1 MIRLRRLNHL
11 IVNQTERA
19 VAVTTGQVAVG
30 EKDFSRVQIGVL
42 CENHFC
48 GVRRLVN
55 VAAVVIDHR
64 RGGKSSV
71 GPAQSRRHFGMP
83 NRKAF
88 DVHFV
93 NDGAMP
99 RGMRRT
105 VCSPGEGRINDDGFE
120 HARST
125 VTAVKREVL
134 ITMPNSVPEM

>member
-1 MIRLRRLNHL
+1 
-11 IVNQTERA
+11 
-19 VAVTTGQVAVG
+19 
-30 EKDFSRVQIGVL
+30 
-42 CENHFC
+42 
-48 GVRRLVN
+48 
-55 VAAVVIDHR
+55 
-64 RGGKSSV
+64 
-71 GPAQSRRHFGMP
+71 MP

-134 ITMPNSVPEM
+134 ITVPNSVPEM